1 MQRALEQ
8 TLRIVL
14 ICHNS
19 DWSDKNYDHDIQH
32 ETHVDDDEE
41 QIIDEAHEEDNS
53 NAEDADANK
62 DQESHDG

>member
-1 MQRALEQ
+1 M
-8 TLRIVL
+8 L

-19 DWSDKNYDHDIQH
+19 DWSDKNYDHDTQH
-32 ETHVDDDEE
+32 ETHVDDGEE

-53 NAEDADANK
+53 NAEDSDANK